1 MNTASTSPAEHQAAS
16 TSGEAA
22 VKAPR
27 ILVWDAP
34 VRVFHWLLVLCFAG
48 AWLSAES
55 ERWRLLHVS
64 LGYTMAGLVAFRLV
78 WGLVGSRHARF
89 ASFVRGP
96 VAAWTYVMDLL
107 RGRAPHHSGHN
118 PAGALAIVGLL
129 GLSVAVVASGWAMY
143 EDVAAGGEWL
153 EEAHEAAATA
163 MLALVGVHLLGVIVG
178 SLAHRENLVA
188 AMWTGR
194 KSGPPEDGIR
204 QAWRSVAVLMLGA
217 VLAFWAFQW
226 QTAAGTRG
234 ATGTAVTAA
243 GAAHATAGP
252 AAHNGGRDDDDD
264 DD

>member
-1 MNTASTSPAEHQAAS
+1 MKTASTSPADHLAS
-16 TSGEAA
+16 PASGEAA
-22 VKAPR
+22 VPAAR
-27 ILVWDAP
+27 ILVWDLP
-34 VRVFHWLLVLCFAG
+34 VRVFHWLLVLSFGG

-89 ASFVRGP
+89 ANFVRGP

-107 RGRAPHHSGHN
+107 RGRAPQHSGHN

-129 GLSVAVVASGWAMY
+129 GLAIAVVASGWAMY

-153 EEAHEAAATA
+153 EEVHEAAATA
-163 MLALVGVHLLGVIVG
+163 MLALVGVHLLGVLVG

-194 KSGPPEDGIR
+194 KSGPAEDGIR
-204 QAWRSVAVLMLGA
+204 QAWRSVAVLMLVA

-226 QTAAGTRG
+226 QTAGGPAGSTL
-234 ATGTAVTAA
+234 

-252 AAHNGGRDDDDD
+252 AAHNGDDDDD
-264 DD
+264 D